1 MRTQEFLTKV
11 DQPVTMRVAGPAD
24 QAAVARL
31 AALDSQSAPAGEV
44 VVAEIGGEL
53 RAAVALDSGAAI
65 ADPFRPTADVVSLL
79 RERAAQ
85 VGRPR
90 NHRSHGFGFRLARAA

>member
-24 QAAVARL
+24 EAAVARL
-31 AALDSQSAPAGEV
+31 AALDSRPAPAGEI

-53 RAAVALDSGAAI
+53 RAAVAIDSGDAI
-65 ADPFRPTADVVSLL
+65 ADPFRPTADVVALL

-85 VGRPR
+85 VAGPR
-90 NHRSHGFGFRLARAA
+90 ADRRLGFGFRLARAA